1 MMRRLDYTSVFTS
14 SFQWNTT
21 LTTCSI
27 DTDFFAMVDTSTS
40 RSTIVHLDVDAFYV
54 ACERE
59 LRPDLRKRPLAVSQ
73 YNPYGNLCT
82 REIEDPARILYDG
95 LDTQAKKN
103 RDVNGSLIAVSY
115 EARARHVKRND
126 RGLEAVR
133 KCPEM
138 VIIQVPVD
146 NGKANLTIYRD
157 ASQRLMAAL
166 TDFMKASVLE
176 VAHELSLAD
185 ASNGGGCDASNSSN
199 DNLHIK
205 AMSTIKVEK
214 ASIDEIYIDLSS
226 PVQNILQLCQKA
238 NAWDALRVAL
248 VREGSASTHTTVGGL
263 ETSAAAIAT
272 NSLSKN
278 EIRRGSSLQVEDSED
293 AATAEDKAGAA
304 WWGRAFPQAW
314 SDDEIS
320 LAIGALIT
328 LKARQ
333 SIVNKFDGVFTLSA
347 GVSTNKAMA
356 KLASGLKKPN
366 RQTLINTN
374 DETTLQNLFHPLPLG
389 RIKGLGGKFG
399 EKVAETLQV
408 KTVGELAKIP
418 LATLQQTFGEKQ
430 GRFLFRTAQGICDE
444 AVAERTKTNCI
455 GAGKT
460 FQGVLSIRSSDHDT
474 LKKWICNLVAD
485 VMERMHSDTTR
496 YAKTLV
502 CWLNM
507 TPREGKRKQV
517 SMSAPL
523 PRNATAEKSV
533 AVAFQLAKDIIK
545 GAGIAGDANNDG
557 SLMIIGM
564 AVTATNF
571 VSIAQG
577 SSSIQDAF
585 KRSAE
590 LSQSSKVVSAGKSP
604 TKQTAPAQNERAQP
618 LKSQNVR
625 SIATSQQPIQTNG
638 DTSTSRL
645 MLYTSGRATLPL
657 SDLTGTTAACTKL
670 EYQEGAVPTL
680 AAEQGMDIFKK
691 TQAEE
696 LPNLQHAVSLH
707 GESYEE
713 ADIAGGDQDLTLVSK
728 AKFQTLLLPAG
739 VHEVD
744 PDLEYAKQ
752 LQASFDRENDVI
764 SRMEERR
771 SMSTPKRQP
780 GGGRPGRDSKRRR
793 SSNQSAVARPISNF
807 FPKLS

>member
-1 MMRRLDYTSVFTS
+1 MIPKKATRHFYSMG
-14 SFQWNTT
+14 
-21 LTTCSI
+21 
-27 DTDFFAMVDTSTS
+27 DTPT
-40 RSTIVHLDVDAFYV
+40 STIVHLDVDAFYV

-95 LDTQAKKN
+95 NRAQAKKN

-146 NGKANLTIYRD
+146 NGKANLSIYRD
-157 ASQRLMAAL
+157 ASERLMVAL
-166 TDFMKASVLE
+166 ADFMKASAMD
-176 VAHELSLAD
+176 VAHELSSAATSTGD
-185 ASNGGGCDASNSSN
+185 GCDASNSSH
-199 DNLHIK
+199 DNVKIK

-214 ASIDEIYIDLSS
+214 ASVDEIYIDLSL
-226 PVQNILQLCQKA
+226 PVQSILQFCKTTD
-238 NAWDALRVAL
+238 AWDALRVAL
-248 VREGSASTHTTVGGL
+248 LREGSASTHTTVGGL
-263 ETSAAAIAT
+263 ETSEAAVAT
-272 NSLSKN
+272 NSLSKD

-320 LAIGALIT
+320 LAIGALVT

-333 SIVNKFDGVFTLSA
+333 SIVTKFDGIFTLSA

-356 KLASGLKKPN
+356 KLASGLRKPN
-366 RQTLINTN
+366 RQTLININ
-374 DETTLQNLFHPLPLG
+374 DETTLQKLFHPLPLS
-389 RIKGLGGKFG
+389 RIRGLGGKFG

-418 LATLQQTFGEKQ
+418 LTTLQQAFGEKQ
-430 GRFLFRTAQGICDE
+430 ARFLFRTAQGICDE

-460 FQGVLSIRSSDHDT
+460 FQGALSIRSSDHET
-474 LKKWICNLVAD
+474 LKKWLCNLVAD
-485 VMERMHSDTTR
+485 VMERMHSDKAR

-523 PRNATAEKSV
+523 PRNATAEKFV
-533 AVAFQLAKDIIK
+533 AVAFQLVKDIIK
-545 GAGIAGDANNDG
+545 GAGNGGDPNNDS
-557 SLMIIGM
+557 SLMIVGM

-577 SSSIQDAF
+577 PSSIQDAF
-585 KRSAE
+585 KRTAE
-590 LSQSSKVVSAGKSP
+590 LSQPSRVVSAGKSP
-604 TKQTAPAQNERAQP
+604 TSHRAPGQKERELPLQLQTVQ
-618 LKSQNVR
+618 
-625 SIATSQQPIQTNG
+625 SIGNSLQPIQTNG
-638 DTSTSRL
+638 DTTSTSGVTL
-645 MLYTSGRATLPL
+645 LTSGRATPSI
-657 SDLTGTTAACTKL
+657 SDVAGATVAYTKH
-670 EYQEGAVPTL
+670 EQQEGAVPTL
-680 AAEQGMDIFKK
+680 AAEQGMDTITI

-696 LPNLQHAVSLH
+696 LPDIQHAIFLH
-707 GESYEE
+707 GESYQE
-713 ADIAGGDQDLTLVSK
+713 AGGDQDLALDST
-728 AKFQTLLLPAG
+728 ARFQTPQLSAS

-752 LQASFDRENDVI
+752 LQASFDRENEVI
-764 SRMEERR
+764 SGMEERR
-771 SMSTPKRQP
+771 SMSIPKRQP
-780 GGGRPGRDSKRRR
+780 GEGRPGRNSKRRR
-793 SSNQSAVARPISNF
+793 SSNLAAVARPISNF